1 MAVSEPVEIGRI
13 ARARERIWMVTDVDV
28 AEGPATWVTLESL
41 QDDSLGQTL
50 EVLKERETD
59 FEVLPEEW
67 LHDFEQLDTP
77 EVFDSFLYALRW
89 QAQSLLPQEAIRAPY
104 FGSVSIREYQLEP
117 VIKALAKP
125 RIHLL
130 LADDVGLGKTIESG
144 MILQE
149 LLLSGKIRRILILCP
164 ASLRW
169 QWKWEMEEKFGVEFR
184 IIDRK
189 GVADLKKEYGVNV
202 NPWLTFPR
210 LIASF
215 DYLKTETPLRL
226 FKETQPI
233 SSVSSEAGFQSP
245 FKKWDLLL
253 LDEAHNCMPQPTKN
267 YCCDSDRTRL
277 IRDIAP
283 LFEHRIFLTATPHN
297 GKREAFI
304 AFLELLD
311 PYRFN
316 RFEPYVDSERFK
328 KKLEETMIRRMKRGP
343 NGVKDPLGKPLFPER
358 AIHAISIASEP
369 EEAELFSILDRYIHT
384 RLRLSADLA
393 QGMKTDQTRSLEFAL
408 TILKKRALSSPLA
421 FHRSVEVHKKSV
433 HTEKQPFAL
442 SYLTQLNRH
451 YSEEQDDD
459 AEKREVEDALVE
471 TLSSDHW
478 NEDLERLFTLSETR
492 MSQPDSK
499 CAALLKW
506 IDEYL
511 KQGTRWNTERVVIFT
526 EFLDTLSYLREQLHA
541 HGIGEERILSLY
553 GGMEDQAREA
563 VKGAFES
570 NPDRSPVRI
579 LLATDAASEGINL
592 QRHCRYLIHM
602 EIPWNPTRLE
612 QRMGRVDRYGQR
624 RDIAIFHFVYTN
636 REDSRFLQTI
646 VNKVNQIQEDLQSLN
661 PVIAEEISRRMLG
674 YKSAGDLPLFVNESL
689 VKERIKAKTEV
700 SRFRQKLEE
709 ARSKLALY
717 PDNVRLVLN
726 SALQILRC
734 AQLQSAD
741 YPLCEQ
747 LTELPS
753 GWKDLLRTLP
763 GATLPVTVTF
773 EESVRENLP
782 ENTLFLH
789 PNHPILKRAM
799 AFFRSNQWSKKID
812 QEHRSHQRLN
822 RVTVKSVPASVT
834 AYPVFVLYLKGLLLN
849 EYAQVLTEEIVS
861 LGFTFSEGLLI
872 PIEPEFLIE
881 IERSMIREEN
891 PLEQMASIRAIV
903 HQNYQRIREAV
914 DERATSWA
922 KEQLSHLDRIAKE
935 EVKELETLIEERV
948 QEIRASIKPL
958 QRFLQTR
965 LFDTE
970 RSQAEEDARRLSARQ
985 KQLENEFR
993 EIPSILRK
1001 KYTVKGQPRLR
1012 PIAYCFALPKN

>member
-13 ARARERIWMVTDVDV
+13 ARARERIWMITDVDV
-28 AEGPATWVTLESL
+28 AEGPTTWVTLESL

-50 EVLKERETD
+50 EVLKEREAD

-89 QAQSLLPQEAIRAPY
+89 QTQSLLPQETIRAPY

-189 GVADLKKEYGVNV
+189 AVADLKKEYGVNV
-202 NPWLTFPR
+202 NPWLSFPR

-215 DYLKTETPLRL
+215 DYLKMETPLQL
-226 FKETQPI
+226 FKTTQPVP
-233 SSVSSEAGFQSP
+233 SGAGEAGFQSP

-253 LDEAHNCMPQPTKN
+253 LDEAHNCIPQPTKN
-267 YCCDSDRTRL
+267 YFCDSDRTRL

-316 RFEPYVDSERFK
+316 RYEQHTDSERFK
-328 KKLEETMIRRMKRGP
+328 KTLEEVMIRRMKRGP

-358 AIHAISIASEP
+358 AIRALEITS
-369 EEAELFSILDRYIHT
+369 EAEEERMFNLLDRYIQT
-384 RLRLSADLA
+384 RLRLSCDAS
-393 QGMKTDQTRSLEFAL
+393 QETKSDQTRSLEFAL

-421 FHRSVEVHKKSV
+421 FHRSVEVHQNSV
-433 HTEKQPFAL
+433 RKESQSFSA
-442 SYLTQLNRH
+442 SYLKQLNRH

-459 AEKREVEDALVE
+459 LEKREVEDALIE
-471 TLSSDHW
+471 TLSTDHW
-478 NEDLERLFTLSETR
+478 SEDLDLLYSLSESR
-492 MSQPDSK
+492 KNKPDSK
-499 CAALLKW
+499 CAALLEW
-506 IDEYL
+506 IDAYM
-511 KQGTRWNTERVVIFT
+511 KPDSRWNAERVVIFT
-526 EFLDTLSYLREQLHA
+526 EFLDTLDYTREQLLT
-541 HGIGEERILSLY
+541 HGINEEQILCLY
-553 GGMEDQAREA
+553 GGMEDRERETI
-563 VKGAFES
+563 KSAFES
-570 NPDRSPVRI
+570 NPERSPVRI

-592 QRHCRYLIHM
+592 QKHCRYMIHL

-612 QRMGRVDRYGQR
+612 QRMGRVDRYGQQ
-624 RDIAIFHFVYTN
+624 RDITIFHFVYTN

-674 YKSAGDLPLFVNESL
+674 YRSQEDLPLFVNESL

-700 SRFRQKLEE
+700 SRFRQRLEE
-709 ARSKLALY
+709 TRNKLSLS
-717 PDNVRLVLN
+717 PENVRMVLN
-726 SALQILRC
+726 SALRLLRSSE
-734 AQLQSAD
+734 LQPTDNPA
-741 YPLCEQ
+741 YEQ
-747 LTELPS
+747 LTQLPK
-753 GWKDLLRTLP
+753 GWQDLIRALP
-763 GATLPVTVTF
+763 DGRLPATVTF
-773 EESVRENLP
+773 DESVRENPL
-782 ENTLFLH
+782 EGSLFLH

-799 AFFRSNQWSKKID
+799 AFFRTNQWSKKID
-812 QEHRSHQRLN
+812 QKTHSHQSLN

-834 AYPVFVLYLKGLLLN
+834 THPVFLLYLKGLILN
-849 EYAQVLTEEIVS
+849 EFGQVLTEEILS
-861 LGFTFSEGLLI
+861 MGFTFSEGLLI
-872 PIEPEFLIE
+872 PIEPGFLSE
-881 IERSMIREEN
+881 IERALIRKERPLDELSSVRSLVMSNLKMIH
-891 PLEQMASIRAIV
+891 L
-903 HQNYQRIREAV
+903 AV
-914 DERATSWA
+914 DEQAKSWA
-922 KEQLSHLDRIAKE
+922 AEQIARFEKSTQSE
-935 EVKELETLIEERV
+935 INGLETLIQDRIR
-948 QEIRASIKPL
+948 EIGASIKPL
-958 QRFLQTR
+958 RKFLQTR
-965 LFDTE
+965 LFETE
-970 RSQAEEDARRLSARQ
+970 RSQAEEDARRLLLRQ
-985 KQLENEFR
+985 KQLEEEFR
-993 EIPSILRK
+993 EIPNIVRK
-1001 KYTVKGQPRLR
+1001 KYAIRGQPRLH
-1012 PIAYCFALPKN
+1012 PIAYCFAIPE